1 MKFTFI
7 KDTSKQEEVII
18 YAHEKSELVKRIEN
32 LVNSFD
38 SLLMGYKD
46 SQAIALTIQEVF
58 CFTVVEGKVFAITEK
73 EKLLIRLRL
82 YQLEE
87 RYGDTFVKINQSCL
101 ANVQKIARFDASVS
115 GTLKVIFKNGY
126 TDYVSRRN
134 LKNVKERIGIKK

>member
-7 KDTSKQEEVII
+7 KDTSVQEEVII

-46 SQAIALTIQEVF
+46 SQAIALTAQEVF
-58 CFTVVEGKVFAITEK
+58 CFTVVDNKVFAITEK
-73 EKLLIRLRL
+73 EKLHIRLRL

-87 RYGDTFVKINQSCL
+87 KYSDSFIKINQSCL
-101 ANVQKIARFDASVS
+101 ANTEKIARFDTSFS

-134 LKNVKERIGIKK
+134 VKNVKERLGL

>member
-7 KDTSKQEEVII
+7 KDNSKQEEVII

>member
-7 KDTSKQEEVII
+7 KDTSRQEEVII
-18 YAHEKSELVKRIEN
+18 CAPEKNELVKQIEALIQKSN
-32 LVNSFD
+32 TQLF
-38 SLLMGYKD
+38 GYKGN
-46 SQAIALTIQEVF
+46 QAISLNTHDVL
-58 CFTVVEGKVFAITEK
+58 CFTACEGKVFAITEK